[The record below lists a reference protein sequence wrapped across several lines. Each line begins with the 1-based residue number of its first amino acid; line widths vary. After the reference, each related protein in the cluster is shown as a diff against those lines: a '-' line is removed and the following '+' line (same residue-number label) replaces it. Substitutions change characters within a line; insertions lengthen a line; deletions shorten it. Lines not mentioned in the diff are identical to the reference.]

1 VAKNDKLELL
11 RQVPLFQELS
21 KREISALASAA
32 KEVHHPAG
40 AVLAREGE
48 QGLGFFLI
56 VDGTASVVVNG
67 RTRRKL
73 GPGDSFGEI
82 SLLDEGPR
90 TATVTADTPVT
101 LLGITSWVFKRTV
114 SANPQVAMKM
124 LKTLAA
130 ILRASSREV
139 TG

>member
-1 VAKNDKLELL
+1 MAKTDKTELL
-11 RQVPLFQELS
+11 ARVPLFQDLS
-21 KREISALASAA
+21 KKELSALAGAA
-32 KEVHHPAG
+32 KEVSHPAG
-40 AVLAREGE
+40 AVLATEGE

-56 VDGTASVVVNG
+56 VDGTAKVTVNG

-90 TATVTADTPVT
+90 TATVTAETAIQ
-101 LLGITSWVFKRTV
+101 LLGITSWVFKRVIT
-114 SANPQVAMKM
+114 ANPQVAMKM
-124 LKTLAA
+124 LKTLAS
-130 ILRASSREV
+130 ILRSSSREV

>member
-1 VAKNDKLELL
+1 VAKTDKAELL
-11 RQVPLFQELS
+11 ARVPLFQDLSKKELS
-21 KREISALASAA
+21 ALIGEA
-32 KEVHHPAG
+32 KEVSHREG
-40 AVLAREGE
+40 AVLAKEGD

-56 VDGTASVVVNG
+56 VDGTAKVTVNG

-90 TATVTADTPVT
+90 TATVTAETPIK
-101 LLGITSWVFKRTV
+101 LLGITSWVFKRLVT
-114 SANPQVAMKM
+114 ANPQVAMKM
-124 LKTLAA
+124 LKTLAS
-130 ILRASSREV
+130 ILRSSSREV

>member
-1 VAKNDKLELL
+1 VAKTDKTELL
-11 RQVPLFQELS
+11 ARVPLFQDLS
-21 KREISALASAA
+21 KKELSALAGAA
-32 KEVHHPAG
+32 KEVSHPAG
-40 AVLAREGE
+40 AVLATEGE

-56 VDGTASVVVNG
+56 VDGTAKVTVNG

-90 TATVTADTPVT
+90 TATVTAETAIQ
-101 LLGITSWVFKRTV
+101 LLGITSWVFKRVIT
-114 SANPQVAMKM
+114 ANPQVAMKM
-124 LKTLAA
+124 LKTLAS
-130 ILRASSREV
+130 ILRSSSREV